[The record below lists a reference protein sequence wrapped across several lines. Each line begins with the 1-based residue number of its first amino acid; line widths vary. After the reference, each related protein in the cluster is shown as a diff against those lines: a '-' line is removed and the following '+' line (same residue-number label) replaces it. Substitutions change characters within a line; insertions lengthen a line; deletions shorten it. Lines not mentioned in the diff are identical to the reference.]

1 MPRQGARLLLSAC
14 FLCFWAPWS
23 SAATAD
29 FGAVQA
35 SAEARYAAER
45 VLHTGDAMAR
55 PFAIVDKAEARLYVF
70 DGAGR
75 LLGASPVLLGLAVGD
90 HASSDAM
97 VVDTARLRP
106 AHLAPADRST
116 PSGRFETQ
124 PGHNDRGEAIVWI
137 DYDASL
143 ALHRL
148 RPAPPAERRADRL
161 ASATP
166 DDNRIS
172 LGCVI
177 VPVAFYDSV
186 VAASLG
192 AQPGVVYVLPET
204 RPARTLF
211 DALEF
216 AALF

>member
-1 MPRQGARLLLSAC
+1 MPRRGARLLLAALI
-14 FLCFWAPWS
+14 LCCAPWCR
-23 SAATAD
+23 AAD
-29 FGAVQA
+29 FAAVQP
-35 SAEARYAAER
+35 SPDARYAAER
-45 VLHTGDAMAR
+45 VLLTGDAMAR
-55 PFAIVDKAEARLYVF
+55 PFAIVDKVEARIYVF
-70 DGAGR
+70 DAAGH
-75 LLGASPVLLGLAVGD
+75 LLGASPLLLGMAVGD
-90 HASSDAM
+90 IASRDAA
-97 VVDTARLRP
+97 VADTARLRP
-106 AHLAPADRST
+106 ASLAPADRST

-124 PGHNDRGEAIVWI
+124 PGHNDSGEPIVWV

-148 RPAPPAERRADRL
+148 RPAAASERRPERL
-161 ASATP
+161 ASPTP

-172 LGCVI
+172 LGCLV
-177 VPVAFYDSV
+177 VPVAFYDGV

-192 AQPGVVYVLPET
+192 AQRGVVYVLPET